1 VDQGKLDAALATL
14 QCPELSTTSTEP
26 WAARIRYA
34 YADVLEKLGR
44 KDEAMEWFHRAAAV
58 DVAEQTDADERI
70 AALEGV
76 TFEEVEEYEDEED

>member
-1 VDQGKLDAALATL
+1 M
-14 QCPELSTTSTEP
+14 
-26 WAARIRYA
+26 
-34 YADVLEKLGR
+34 LEKLGR

-76 TFEEVEEYEDEED
+76 TFEEVEEFEDEE